1 MKLKLIRGLYNL
13 RPEHQGSV
21 ATIGNFDGVHRG
33 HQAVI
38 AQLHEQADAL
48 GCSATVITFEPL
60 PHEYFLGD
68 QAPGR
73 LTPLRE
79 KLVLFD
85 RLGIDQLLCLPFNAS
100 LANLSAEDF
109 IQQVLVDGLHIR
121 RLVVGDDFRFGKGRS
136 GDFALLQRA
145 GRAQGFE
152 VVDTRTHVCD
162 EGERISSTRI
172 RKALA
177 QGDFA
182 LAEQLL
188 GRPFTMS
195 GRVIHGDK
203 RGRTIGFPTANI
215 RANHPVSPLR
225 GVFAVHVEG
234 LGNGVAN
241 VGTRPTFDGKHYLAE
256 IHLLDF
262 TGDLYGQR
270 ITVQWQKKL
279 RDERKFDNFQ
289 ALVAQIEKDI
299 AAARQYFASRP
310 RRATE

>member
-13 RPEHQGSV
+13 RPEHRGSV

-38 AQLHEQADAL
+38 AQLREQADAL

-279 RDERKFDNFQ
+279 RDERKFENFQ

>member
-13 RPEHQGSV
+13 RPEHRGSV

-38 AQLHEQADAL
+38 AQLREQADAL

-136 GDFALLQRA
+136 GDFALLQRT

-279 RDERKFDNFQ
+279 RDERKFENFQ

>member
-13 RPEHQGSV
+13 RPEHRGSV

-38 AQLHEQADAL
+38 AQLREQADAL

-177 QGDFA
+177 QGDFL

-215 RANHPVSPLR
+215 HANHPVSPLR

-279 RDERKFDNFQ
+279 RDERKFENFQ